1 MSAADRR
8 SPPIVLPPSAVA
20 VVGDPILDRYVF
32 GGVSRI
38 SPEAPVQVMDVSEE
52 RYDLGGA
59 ANVAEKLSSLG
70 MNAVLC
76 GAIGADMEGRI
87 LVRLARKAGIEPW
100 GLVADPSRP
109 TTFKTRFIARGQQML
124 RVDRESRAPL
134 SGCVAAELLRRA
146 KKAIGGAK
154 ALVIEDYAKG
164 TLTDRVLA
172 GIIRFAARRRIPIV
186 VDPKRKD
193 FSVYRGCTILTPNR
207 KETEEASGIRVSDP
221 DSLLAAGDRL
231 LKVSGA
237 RWLVVTLDRD
247 GLAVVA
253 RENGRP
259 VATRI
264 PARARA
270 VFDPTGAGDAVTAT
284 LAACLAAGMP
294 IIEAAR
300 MANLA
305 AGLVVEQVGVGRLSW
320 DAVRRAAMS
329 ELFPSAWKIL
339 DRRDIVPLVKRLRRE
354 GKKIVFTNGC
364 FDLLHSGHVAL
375 LEKARSF
382 GDVLMLAINSDRSVA
397 RLKGPDRPVVPQ
409 EDRVRMLASLSCV
422 DYVTVFEEPTPK
434 RLLRLIK
441 PDVLVKGGDNT
452 PTTAV
457 GWEIV
462 TSYGGRVEIVPLVE
476 GISTT
481 RLVEKIRGGRR

>member
-1 MSAADRR
+1 MSATDRVNL
-8 SPPIVLPPSAVA
+8 PISLPRVAVA

-59 ANVAEKLSSLG
+59 ANVAEKLVSLG
-70 MNAVLC
+70 MDAILC
-76 GAIGADMEGRI
+76 GAIGADAEGDR
-87 LVRLARKAGIEPW
+87 LVKLARKAGISAW

-124 RVDRESRAPL
+124 RVDRESRAL
-134 SGCVAAELLRRA
+134 VSGSVAAELLRRA
-146 KKAIGGAK
+146 KKAVEGAM
-154 ALVIEDYAKG
+154 ALVLEDYAKG
-164 TLTDRVLA
+164 TLADRVLA
-172 GIIRFAARRRIPIV
+172 ETIRAASRLRIPII

-193 FSVYRGCTILTPNR
+193 FSAYRGCTVLTPNR
-207 KETEEASGIRVSDP
+207 KETEEASGTRVSDR
-221 DSLLAAGDRL
+221 DSLLAAGDKL
-231 LKVSGA
+231 LRMSGA
-237 RWLVVTLDRD
+237 RYLVVTLDRD
-247 GLAVVA
+247 GMAVVG
-253 RENGRP
+253 REGGRT
-259 VATRI
+259 VATCI

-270 VFDPTGAGDAVTAT
+270 VFDPTGAGDAVTAA

-300 MANLA
+300 MANFA
-305 AGLVVEQVGVGRLSW
+305 AGLIVEQVGVGRLSW

-339 DRRDIVPLVKRLRRE
+339 DRKDVAPLAAKLRRE

-364 FDLLHSGHVAL
+364 FDLLHRGHVAL

-382 GDVLMLAINSDRSVA
+382 GDVLILAINSDRSVA
-397 RLKGPDRPVVPQ
+397 RLKGPDRPVVSQ
-409 EDRVRMLASLSCV
+409 EDRVKMLAALSCV
-422 DYVTVFEEPTPK
+422 DYVTVFDEPTPK
-434 RLLRLIK
+434 RLLRIVK

-476 GISTT
+476 GLSTT
-481 RLVEKIRGGRR
+481 RLVEKIRGGLR